1 MRTLYGPTF
10 GPQSVVISASVVPTM
25 QVKDITGYDT
35 IVFGEHVGSV
45 SRVRGIARMKTSSAE
60 IKLDDNAEVRKAM
73 SAKQAED
80 LLRSLATP
88 GSNATADKVTLRE
101 IGAMLKMSVRAVNQ
115 IIKRQS
121 GSIDRL
127 EGPEDFKDHDYMGS
141 FTVGEEIIVADRCHI
156 KADAP
161 AAMSIASLPGTWH
174 VYIRHETLRDI
185 SGNIFACHEEHFR
198 VATVDGDDLGAI
210 DVDSGNVMIV
220 DSRAKKQ
227 AAKLEQ
233 DRDGW
238 QEGIVDDLG
247 CFATT
252 TTKTGKFS
260 VRVYRREDKAVVVR
274 ASLAGP
280 ERAYFSTPAAK
291 AAPTPKYTKAHA
303 TRMAAGGTAQEYS
316 PKTLFA
322 VGDIVTHPKFGEGV
336 VNAVLGDGKVQI
348 DFADGPR
355 TLVHGR

>member
-1 MRTLYGPTF
+1 
-10 GPQSVVISASVVPTM
+10 M

-45 SRVRGIARMKTSSAE
+45 SRVRGVARMKTSSVE

-101 IGAMLKMSVRAVNQ
+101 IGAMLKMSVRAVTQ
-115 IIKRQS
+115 INKRQS
-121 GSIDRL
+121 GSIDKL

-141 FTVGEEIIVADRCHI
+141 FTVGDELIVADRCHI
-156 KADAP
+156 ASDAP
-161 AAMSIASLPGTWH
+161 TSLTIAALPGTWH
-174 VYIRHETLRDI
+174 LYIRHENLRDI
-185 SGNIFACHEEHFR
+185 SGNIFAVHDEHFR
-198 VATVDGDDLGAI
+198 VATVDGDELGTI

-220 DSRAKKQ
+220 DGSAKKQ
-227 AAKLEQ
+227 AAKLEEG
-233 DRDGW
+233 RDDW
-238 QEGIVDDLG
+238 QEGVVDDIG
-247 CFATT
+247 GFAKTV
-252 TTKTGKFS
+252 TKTGKFA
-260 VRVYRREDKAVVVR
+260 VRLYRRDDRAVVVR

-291 AAPTPKYTKAHA
+291 AAPTAKYAKAHA
-303 TRMAAGGTAQEYS
+303 TRMAAGGTAQDYS

-322 VGDIVTHPKFGEGV
+322 VGDLVTHPKFGEGV